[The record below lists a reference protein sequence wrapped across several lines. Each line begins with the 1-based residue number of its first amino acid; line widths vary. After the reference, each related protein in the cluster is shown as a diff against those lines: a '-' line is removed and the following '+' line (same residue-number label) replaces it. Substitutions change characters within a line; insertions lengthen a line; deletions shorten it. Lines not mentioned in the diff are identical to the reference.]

1 MLLGVFKV
9 GQFVQRVPQAVVG
22 GFVAGTGWLLVK
34 GAYKGMTDRPL
45 ELAQLPTLMHPNTLI
60 LWLPGLLL
68 ALHLLVVSRRQ
79 THPFALP
86 LSLMAAVG
94 LFYAILSLTGTS
106 PAQASAQDWTLQIS
120 ATSQFWQPLS
130 QLSFSQIHWSAIAS
144 QSTCIATI
152 MLITALSL
160 LLNVSGLELVTGQNI
175 DSDRELK
182 VAGIANLAIGLGGGI
197 LSYHSLSKSVLA
209 QKLGSQT
216 RLATLV
222 GAAVFIAAAA
232 LGSSFLACF
241 PKAVLGGL
249 LLFLG
254 LSLLGEWV
262 YSAWSRLSTTDYLIV
277 QVVWVVSGT
286 AGFLQGLSLGWLIA
300 AVLLLMRQRNWGVK
314 GTR

>member
-1 MLLGVFKV
+1 M
-9 GQFVQRVPQAVVG
+9 
-22 GFVAGTGWLLVK
+22 
-34 GAYKGMTDRPL
+34 
-45 ELAQLPTLMHPNTLI
+45 
-60 LWLPGLLL
+60 GLKLCSS
-68 ALHLLVVSRRQ
+68 HCQ
-79 THPFALP
+79 
-86 LSLMAAVG
+86 
-94 LFYAILSLTGTS
+94 
-106 PAQASAQDWTLQIS
+106 
-120 ATSQFWQPLS
+120 
-130 QLSFSQIHWSAIAS
+130 
-144 QSTCIATI
+144 
-152 MLITALSL
+152 TALIRNGARS
-160 LLNVSGLELVTGQNI
+160 ELTPLKGYQNI